1 MNFDRQSQDENVTIS
16 WLKRK
21 KNAKNVFKK
30 NNKKKYCRSSTA
42 AVHDKSMGG
51 AGGYEKCLEAVVK
64 YKKALSWF
72 RAALSCVE
80 NF

>member
-1 MNFDRQSQDENVTIS
+1 
-16 WLKRK
+16 
-21 KNAKNVFKK
+21 
-30 NNKKKYCRSSTA
+30 
-42 AVHDKSMGG
+42 MGG

-80 NF
+80 DFSNSGNVNDTCAGSTNDSSAEYNRNSSSQRQC

>member
-1 MNFDRQSQDENVTIS
+1 MTE
-16 WLKRK
+16 KEK
-21 KNAKNVFKK
+21 KCQKCLKK